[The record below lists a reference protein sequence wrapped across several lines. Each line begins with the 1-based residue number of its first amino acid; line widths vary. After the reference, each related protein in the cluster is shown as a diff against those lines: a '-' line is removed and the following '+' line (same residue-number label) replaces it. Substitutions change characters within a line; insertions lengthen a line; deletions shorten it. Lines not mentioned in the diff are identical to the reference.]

1 MMKAKITSYITSV
14 QYVLNNCVE
23 NKIIFSYEFSFVFQ
37 TKLCLRLNV
46 KTKFEPAS
54 SSWSTVYTVGDSAFV
69 LSNRISTHIRLLKYM
84 YFTVIIFKKLQKLSA
99 VPLLTC
105 SWIENLYNGEK
116 PARISNLSAP
126 LLV

>member
-1 MMKAKITSYITSV
+1 
-14 QYVLNNCVE
+14 
-23 NKIIFSYEFSFVFQ
+23 
-37 TKLCLRLNV
+37 
-46 KTKFEPAS
+46 
-54 SSWSTVYTVGDSAFV
+54 
-69 LSNRISTHIRLLKYM
+69 M

-105 SWIENLYNGEK
+105 SWIENVYNGEK